1 MSVKQATFARLQ
13 PESIRQ
19 QVAREIENKI
29 FSGELAIGKRL
40 PPERELSEALGVSR
54 SLVNLAVL
62 DLESMGFLRIVP
74 RQGTFVAD
82 YKTQCTPQMLLSL
95 MTHGSEGASAE
106 LFCGMMETRRLL
118 EGECARLAA
127 ANAGAD
133 DLAKLDEALSDMRA
147 SSDPAAFSA
156 ANFRFHRA
164 LMAASGNVV
173 YAMIFQSFEK
183 VVLYYVKSHFTT
195 NERMERSC
203 AQHER
208 LLDALAARDGERAMR
223 EVGQIMDAG
232 IGSLTQLFAPGAAAP
247 SGRRNR

>member
-1 MSVKQATFARLQ
+1 MNSPTFAKFQ

-19 QVAREIENKI
+19 QVTREIERKI
-29 FSGELAIGKRL
+29 FAGELAIGARL
-40 PPERELSEALGVSR
+40 PPERELAEALGVSR

-82 YKTQCTPQMLLSL
+82 YKEQCTPQMLLSL
-95 MTHGSEGASAE
+95 MTHGTENASAE

-127 ANAGAD
+127 AKAD
-133 DLAKLDEALSDMRA
+133 GEALGNLKAALNEMRA
-147 SSDPAAFSA
+147 ASDPAAFSA

-173 YAMIFQSFEK
+173 YAMIFQSFEQ
-183 VVLYYVKSHFTT
+183 VVLYYVQCHFTT
-195 NERMERSC
+195 GERMERSC
-203 AQHER
+203 EQHAR
-208 LLDALAARDGERAMR
+208 LLDALSARDAERAQN
-223 EVGQIMDAG
+223 EVWRIMDEG
-232 IGSLTQLFAPGAAAP
+232 IESLTQLFVSGAHTP
-247 SGRRNR
+247 PGRRDH